1 VLVTSTNFM
10 KLPILAEIGLLS
22 MLSMAMVQPV
32 NAQSA
37 TDLNQGSANEES
49 SDFFSNRDNG
59 GINSM
64 LDLIHNANFGSIRTQ
79 EQFRQDQQQS
89 INSAAQEFRDRQQQL
104 LRQSQSTNPPTTP
117 APVPQN

>member
-1 VLVTSTNFM
+1 M

-22 MLSMAMVQPV
+22 VLSMAMVHPV

-37 TDLNQGSANEES
+37 TDLNQGSANQES
-49 SDFFSNRDNG
+49 SDFFSNRENNG
-59 GINSM
+59 IDSM

-104 LRQSQSTNPPTTP
+104 LRQSQTINPPTTP
-117 APVPQN
+117 TPTPQN

>member
-1 VLVTSTNFM
+1 M